1 MKNVP
6 TEFKTEK
13 NRRLVSPIFLYE
25 IQFDSVGNQWLRYAN
40 WNEDVVFDGFTYTKA
55 VVRHGSIKESIDGG
69 AVKVSLH
76 IGNVD
81 RGIQYYLE
89 NWNGLREAKVNILQ
103 VFKDE
108 LADPTVVDR
117 MSYNIADS
125 SVNTSEA
132 KFVLSGT
139 FDVFDITLPRRKFYR
154 GYCTHKFKDG
164 GCGYSGGEASC
175 NKTLQRCTELGN
187 THRYGAFPA
196 IPQRNVY
203 KLNVSTN

>member
-13 NRRLVSPIFLYE
+13 NKRLVTPIFLYE
-25 IQFDSVGNQWLRYAN
+25 IQYDSVGNQWLRFAN
-40 WNEDVVFDGFTYTKA
+40 WHSDVVFDGQTYVKE
-55 VVRHGSIKESIDGG
+55 VISHGSIRERLDGS
-69 AVKVSLH
+69 ATKIILTV
-76 IGNVD
+76 GNID

-89 NWNGLREAKVNILQ
+89 NWNGLRDAKVKLLQ
-103 VFKDE
+103 VFEDE
-108 LADPTVVDR
+108 LSDPTVVDR

-125 SVNTSEA
+125 SVNTNEA

-164 GCGYSGGEASC
+164 GCGYSAGETSC
-175 NKTLQRCTELGN
+175 DKTLQRCTELGN
-187 THRYGAFPA
+187 THRYGGFPA
-196 IPQRNVY
+196 IPQGNIY
-203 KLNVSTN
+203 KLNVST